1 METTYKAIL
10 NKAVDIIGIL
20 TVPYLFI
27 LSIIANQGYHQKLF
41 FRSLLV
47 LFIIWLVVGV
57 CKHRNITIPPIYRF
71 IVAVTMIIVST
82 SSVSIYILQ
91 RKGELHNPEWTYF
104 VFVDAVVLLIS
115 MIIYMQKRGV

>member
-1 METTYKAIL
+1 M
-10 NKAVDIIGIL
+10 
-20 TVPYLFI
+20 
-27 LSIIANQGYHQKLF
+27 F